1 MGCCWPR
8 RSRKG
13 SVATWPHLTLTL
25 TPTRTRTRTRTRT
38 LTLTPTLTPTSTP
51 TLTLTLTSTLAQIGG
66 KFAKAATT
74 WIDVL
79 NDPSGGVEATTEV
92 EVSGLS
98 GDAEKLA
105 SMCDA
110 LLLENEMLQR
120 FAASLDVESLAEVHS
135 RSPALGLMSSLLSH
149 CLVIVSQAVQ
159 GARHGWHR
167 LH

>member
-1 MGCCWPR
+1 MDRDGGNGRRIADGRLVLPR
-8 RSRKG
+8 S
-13 SVATWPHLTLTL
+13 AL
-25 TPTRTRTRTRTRT
+25 
-38 LTLTPTLTPTSTP
+38 
-51 TLTLTLTSTLAQIGG
+51 
-66 KFAKAATT
+66 AATE
-74 WIDVL
+74 VEM
-79 NDPSGGVEATTEV
+79 SGGIGRRIAGGRLVLPRSALAATEV